1 MAPIGQYDYLKYIAV
16 GMSLG
21 VIGCAVIPKV
31 FAVTSLTDPTI
42 LFTLL
47 GGTLSAFYDPVNQK
61 NLMLGF

>member
-21 VIGCAVIPKV
+21 VIGSAVIPKI
-31 FAVTSLTDPTI
+31 FAVSTLTDPT
-42 LFTLL
+42 LFFTLL
-47 GGTLSAFYDPVNQK
+47 GGTFSAFYDPVNQK